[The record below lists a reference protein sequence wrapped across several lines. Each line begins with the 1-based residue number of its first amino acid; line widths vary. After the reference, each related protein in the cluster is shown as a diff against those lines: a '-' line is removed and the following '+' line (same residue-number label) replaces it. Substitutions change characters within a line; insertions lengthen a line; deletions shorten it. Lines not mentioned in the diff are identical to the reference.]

1 MTKSERTKRVAFNIA
16 HDANKAMHRLATYL
30 DRNPANLMRDLL
42 EQAIW
47 RNALPDDLPAEDEN
61 TKPDDYFLGLLDTA
75 GGES

>member
-1 MTKSERTKRVAFNIA
+1 MTKSERTKRVAFPIC

-47 RNALPDDLPAEDEN
+47 RNALPEDLPAEDEN
-61 TKPDDYFLGLLDTA
+61 TKPDDQRLGLLPTA
-75 GGES
+75 GGQL